1 MIVVCDPRVRPN
13 TTLDTNVD
21 EFRSSDVNMR
31 CNSCSITDADANL
44 AWRCEVC
51 LHPRTTS
58 NQNPVADLNRAS
70 ANDVTREVD
79 P

>member
-1 MIVVCDPRVRPN
+1 
-13 TTLDTNVD
+13 
-21 EFRSSDVNMR
+21 VNMR